1 MRKAL
6 LSVMVLTLLF
16 TLAPANGLADTTE
29 DCDRVGAYIARVEA
43 LIERAAP
50 AILRSGNERAIAL
63 LNSAVDE
70 IRMAN
75 RAYRGGMCRAAYNH
89 AQQAEQF
96 VRRALR
102 LIHQRR
108 AD

>member
-6 LSVMVLTLLF
+6 LSTVVLTLLL

-29 DCDRVGAYIARVEA
+29 DCDRVAAYVSRVEA
-43 LIERAAP
+43 LIDRAAP
-50 AILRSGNERAIAL
+50 AILRSGNERAIAF

-70 IRMAN
+70 IRIAG
-75 RAYRGGMCRAAYNH
+75 RARRGGMCRAAYNH

-96 VRRALR
+96 IRRALR

-108 AD
+108 AE